1 MSSIVHLP
9 EEFKIVSGCSYVTT
23 NAEITCDYVSLKNIN
38 MAWIVLQFL
47 QAAGDATVINP
58 MRATAVAPVGAVAIA
73 HNAPNWAN
81 ANIATNDTLV
91 RGADG
96 TTVTL
101 DATLGAHQLVVIQ
114 IDPAQMGNT
123 YDVLGC
129 VIGASGEVTNFV
141 SVEYYL
147 ETRYGQATPPTAIL
161 D

>member
-9 EEFKIVSGCSYVTT
+9 EEFKIVSGTPRVTT
-23 NAEITCDYVSLKNIN
+23 NTGVTCDYVSLKNVN

-47 QAAGDATVINP
+47 QAAGHATVINP

-73 HNAPNWAN
+73 HNAPNWVNDSTA
-81 ANIATNDTLV
+81 ASDTLV

-101 DATLGAHQLVVIQ
+101 GAAISNKIVIIQ
-114 IDPAQMGNT
+114 IDPAQLGDT

-129 VIGASGEVTNFV
+129 VITDSTNGTNYV
-141 SVEYYL
+141 SVEYFL
-147 ETRYGQATPPTAIL
+147 EMRYGAATPPSVIT